1 MVYLVFHYH
10 SQIVSYFHLKN
21 HLHSKDV
28 WTDLTAR
35 RGGCQQDG
43 SSSPSSVL
51 PTSRHLESLQQG
63 SKGKS
68 KITSKKLQ
76 NLPPS
81 FHPAV
86 IQNLCN
92 EVQLHLFVAAK
103 KIINHKSKITKTL
116 QNRPPSSPFRT
127 FAMSPS
133 PPRVT
138 CYICISFVALP
149 NLIHPKKPKK
159 IFKQSVQRMKSIFQ
173 LNCYGRIGL
182 PDTSWG
188 DDLIRRRCILNFL
201 FWATATSK
209 QVQSSA
215 NYIQFCSTYFEHC
228 TLVCGA
234 SQLLSNIGDNV
245 FVREVEIMYSVC
257 VCVTQIHRI
266 MCGQRLQEEWWWK
279 QLVRRLSCCISIP
292 V

>member
-1 MVYLVFHYH
+1 MVYLVFHDH

-51 PTSRHLESLQQG
+51 PTSRYLESLQQG

-92 EVQLHLFVAAK
+92 EVQLHFFVAAK
-103 KIINHKSKITKTL
+103 KNNQPQIQNHKNPSKSSSVLPIQNLCNEPKSSTCHLLHLHLVRCAAKFDPTQKAKEDL
-116 QNRPPSSPFRT
+116 Q
-127 FAMSPS
+127 A
-133 PPRVT
+133 
-138 CYICISFVALP
+138 ICSEDEINIS
-149 NLIHPKKPKK
+149 I
-159 IFKQSVQRMKSIFQ
+159 
-173 LNCYGRIGL
+173 
-182 PDTSWG
+182 
-188 DDLIRRRCILNFL
+188 
-201 FWATATSK
+201 
-209 QVQSSA
+209 
-215 NYIQFCSTYFEHC
+215 E
-228 TLVCGA
+228 
-234 SQLLSNIGDNV
+234 LLRADW
-245 FVREVEIMYSVC
+245 FVRYILG
-257 VCVTQIHRI
+257 R
-266 MCGQRLQEEWWWK
+266 
-279 QLVRRLSCCISIP
+279 
-292 V
+292 

>member
-51 PTSRHLESLQQG
+51 PTSRHLEPLQQGSKGKSKITRKKTSKSSSVLPTSRHLESLQQG

-86 IQNLCN
+86 I
-92 EVQLHLFVAAK
+92 
-103 KIINHKSKITKTL
+103 
-116 QNRPPSSPFRT
+116 
-127 FAMSPS
+127 
-133 PPRVT
+133 
-138 CYICISFVALP
+138 
-149 NLIHPKKPKK
+149 
-159 IFKQSVQRMKSIFQ
+159 
-173 LNCYGRIGL
+173 
-182 PDTSWG
+182 
-188 DDLIRRRCILNFL
+188 
-201 FWATATSK
+201 
-209 QVQSSA
+209 
-215 NYIQFCSTYFEHC
+215 
-228 TLVCGA
+228 
-234 SQLLSNIGDNV
+234 
-245 FVREVEIMYSVC
+245 
-257 VCVTQIHRI
+257 
-266 MCGQRLQEEWWWK
+266 
-279 QLVRRLSCCISIP
+279 
-292 V
+292 